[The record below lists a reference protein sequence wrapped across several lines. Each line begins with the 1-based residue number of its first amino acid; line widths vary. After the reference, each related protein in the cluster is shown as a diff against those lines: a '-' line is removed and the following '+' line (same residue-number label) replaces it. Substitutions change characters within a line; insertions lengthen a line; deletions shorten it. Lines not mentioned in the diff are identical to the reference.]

1 MYKFKPFE
9 GVKIV
14 EDYDDAYLISV
25 LSLPLD
31 KYPNQSMMMR
41 VADVK
46 AQSQASTF
54 LNGSNITMDMLMSTS
69 ETFSD
74 APNNRSDMM
83 VCLITLFRSKLFFS
97 L

>member
-1 MYKFKPFE
+1 MDWGSLFSQSFNEDKVACSNYIQRMYKFKPFE

-25 LSLPLD
+25 LSLPVD

-54 LNGSNITMDMLMSTS
+54 LNCSNINVSSPFLGQ
-69 ETFSD
+69 
-74 APNNRSDMM
+74 R
-83 VCLITLFRSKLFFS
+83 
-97 L
+97 